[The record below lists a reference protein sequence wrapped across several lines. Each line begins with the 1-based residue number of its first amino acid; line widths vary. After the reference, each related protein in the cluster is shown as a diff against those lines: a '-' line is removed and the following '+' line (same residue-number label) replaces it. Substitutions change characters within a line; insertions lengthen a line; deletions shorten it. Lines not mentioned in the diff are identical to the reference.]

1 MLVTDRQ
8 AAGGEDALVWIAQ
21 QAVQGGVDLIQ
32 LREKDMHPDDLTELA
47 ERILDALSG
56 RGRLVINNSPEVA
69 LEAGAAGVHLP
80 EAARFDRPIDEMLV
94 GRSVHSVEAAKKGQ
108 SEGVDYLIAGN
119 IYETVSHPG
128 VPPHGTGLIT
138 DIVAAVSVPVL
149 AIGGVRAE
157 HVPELVAAGAAGVA
171 VSSAILG
178 ADDPYEAAQDFAEAL
193 QDSYPK
199 H

>member
-193 QDSYPK
+193 QDAMQK
-199 H
+199 